1 MDKSI
6 KCRISLSLFL
16 LFLLATAC
24 TTNNNADDD
33 TNYEPEKMSVIDLV
47 WTALE
52 TQASW
57 IRGLIWESEES
68 EMPEGVIYMESHD
81 IPFLIPQ
88 ENSFTTQDN
97 DETNAISEMLTSVT
111 YTEYH
116 NARFSYSISYP
127 TFLNHEESSI
137 NGDGC
142 KLSLN
147 EDIYLVVYGSHNIFD
162 ETIES
167 EYRKNDIGS
176 YVYSR
181 QKNNWF
187 VISDYTEDG
196 KIFYQK
202 TVLANNVFITAILYF
217 PPIYKEAFDPIIKQ
231 VFQNFP
237 K

>member
-1 MDKSI
+1 MNRVI
-6 KCRISLSLFL
+6 KYQASLSLFI
-16 LFLLATAC
+16 LFIVATAC
-24 TTNNNADDD
+24 TTNNNPNDDAY
-33 TNYEPEKMSVIDLV
+33 YEQEETSVIDLV
-47 WTALE
+47 RIAMKA
-52 TQASW
+52 QASW
-57 IRGLIWESEES
+57 IRELILGSDESEKNEDAIS
-68 EMPEGVIYMESHD
+68 METQDMS
-81 IPFLIPQ
+81 PLIPQ
-88 ENSFTTQDN
+88 ENGFISQGSDDAN
-97 DETNAISEMLTSVT
+97 VISEMLENVT

-127 TFLNHEESSI
+127 TFLSHEVSST

-142 KLSLN
+142 QLSFN

-202 TVLANNVFITAILYF
+202 TVLRDNVFITAILYF

-231 VFQNFP
+231 IFQKFP